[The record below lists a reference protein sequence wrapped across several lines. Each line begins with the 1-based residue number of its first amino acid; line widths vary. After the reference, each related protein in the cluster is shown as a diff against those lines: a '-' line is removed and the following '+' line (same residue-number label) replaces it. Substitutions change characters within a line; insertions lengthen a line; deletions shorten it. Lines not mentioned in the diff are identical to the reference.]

1 MMEKNKNIS
10 KKNEELVLHIEVS
23 DKSSEL
29 IMRLES
35 IIKEDMTTHKLPTD
49 FDSTENKGDAK

>member
-1 MMEKNKNIS
+1 MEKNKNIS

-29 IMRLES
+29 VMRLES